1 MVEATN
7 DQKNIFSLSTLLNI
21 EPKILLKLCHY
32 IESRGYFFT
41 KSEEGTLQFNDRD
54 IAVILAHY

>member
-21 EPKILLKLCHY
+21 EPKILLRLCHY
-32 IESRGYFFT
+32 IESRGHFFT
-41 KSEEGTLQFNDRD
+41 KSEEGTIQFNDRD

>member
-7 DQKNIFSLSTLLNI
+7 DHKNIFSLSTLLNI
-21 EPKILLKLCHY
+21 EPKILLRLCNY
-32 IESRGYFFT
+32 IESRGHLFT

>member
-21 EPKILLKLCHY
+21 EPKILLRLCQY
-32 IESRGYFFT
+32 IESRGYFFS

>member
-1 MVEATN
+1 MVEVTTEP
-7 DQKNIFSLSTLLNI
+7 KTIFSLSTLLNI
-21 EPKILLKLCHY
+21 EPNILLKLCNY
-32 IESRGYFFT
+32 IESRGHLFH